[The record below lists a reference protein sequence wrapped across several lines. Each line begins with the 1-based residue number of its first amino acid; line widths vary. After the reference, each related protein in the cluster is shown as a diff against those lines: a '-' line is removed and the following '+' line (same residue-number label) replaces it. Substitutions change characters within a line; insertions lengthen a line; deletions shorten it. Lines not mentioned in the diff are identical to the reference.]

1 MPFVLKK
8 FPAIKGKKIQQFL
21 LNEVGLTMSSSQKLL
36 AKKRVFDDQ
45 GNILQNGQVLKCD
58 YIEVAV
64 FEGHTRG
71 LSPIFQANDFAIFDK
86 PSGVMVHPT
95 SRNTEYTLLDEIRYH
110 FGNDANL
117 AHRIDAET
125 SGLVLVTKNRY
136 ADMILKTMF
145 EEKEYSKEYLAIV
158 KGELKEDI
166 VIDSPISKSNGMIGV
181 KMTTEN
187 ENGKESTTY
196 IYPLEFNAKNNTTLV
211 KAVPI
216 TGRQHQIRVHL
227 DSIGHTILGDP
238 IYGIDEKIADQYLCK
253 ELSDDKR
260 LQYTGASRLMLHA
273 NNLAFN
279 YKDIN
284 YNIYSKQSL

>member
-166 VIDSPISKSNGMIGV
+166 VINSPISKSKGMIGV

-196 IYPLEFNAKNNTTLV
+196 IYPLKFNTKNNTTLV

>member
-71 LSPIFQANDFAIFDK
+71 LTPIFQANDFAIFDK

-166 VIDSPISKSNGMIGV
+166 VINSPISKSKGMIGV

-196 IYPLEFNAKNNTTLV
+196 IYPLKFNTKNNTTLV

-279 YKDIN
+279 YKGIN

>member
-1 MPFVLKK
+1 FVLKK

>member
-71 LSPIFQANDFAIFDK
+71 LTPIFQANDFAIFDK

-166 VIDSPISKSNGMIGV
+166 VINSPISKSKGMIGV

-196 IYPLEFNAKNNTTLV
+196 IYPLKFNTKNNTTLV

-260 LQYTGASRLMLHA
+260 LKYTGASRLMLHA

>member
-260 LQYTGASRLMLHA
+260 LKYTGASRLMLHA

>member
-71 LSPIFQANDFAIFDK
+71 LTPIFQANDFAIFDK

-166 VIDSPISKSNGMIGV
+166 VINNPISKSKGMIGV

-196 IYPLEFNAKNNTTLV
+196 IYPLKFNTKNNTTLV

-260 LQYTGASRLMLHA
+260 LKYTGASRLMLHA

>member
-279 YKDIN
+279 YKGIN

>member
-166 VIDSPISKSNGMIGV
+166 VINNPISKSKGMIGV

-196 IYPLEFNAKNNTTLV
+196 IYPLKFNTKNNTTLV

>member
-71 LSPIFQANDFAIFDK
+71 LTPIFQANDFAIFDK

-166 VIDSPISKSNGMIGV
+166 VINSPISKSKGMIGV

-196 IYPLEFNAKNNTTLV
+196 IYPLKFNTKNNTTLV

>member
-125 SGLVLVTKNRY
+125 SGLVLVTK
-136 ADMILKTMF
+136 K
-145 EEKEYSKEYLAIV
+145 
-158 KGELKEDI
+158 
-166 VIDSPISKSNGMIGV
+166 
-181 KMTTEN
+181 
-187 ENGKESTTY
+187 
-196 IYPLEFNAKNNTTLV
+196 
-211 KAVPI
+211 
-216 TGRQHQIRVHL
+216 
-227 DSIGHTILGDP
+227 
-238 IYGIDEKIADQYLCK
+238 
-253 ELSDDKR
+253 
-260 LQYTGASRLMLHA
+260 
-273 NNLAFN
+273 
-279 YKDIN
+279 
-284 YNIYSKQSL
+284 

>member
-166 VIDSPISKSNGMIGV
+166 VINNPISKSKGMIGV

>member
-1 MPFVLKK
+1 MFGPPQKYH
-8 FPAIKGKKIQQFL
+8 
-21 LNEVGLTMSSSQKLL
+21 LNIYRFHWM
-36 AKKRVFDDQ
+36 
-45 GNILQNGQVLKCD
+45 
-58 YIEVAV
+58 
-64 FEGHTRG
+64 H
-71 LSPIFQANDFAIFDK
+71 
-86 PSGVMVHPT
+86 
-95 SRNTEYTLLDEIRYH
+95 
-110 FGNDANL
+110 
-117 AHRIDAET
+117 
-125 SGLVLVTKNRY
+125 KN
-136 ADMILKTMF
+136 
-145 EEKEYSKEYLAIV
+145 KEYLAIV

>member
-166 VIDSPISKSNGMIGV
+166 VINSPISKSKGMIGV

-196 IYPLEFNAKNNTTLV
+196 IYPLKFNAKNNTTLV

-260 LQYTGASRLMLHA
+260 LKYTGASRLMLHA

>member
-71 LSPIFQANDFAIFDK
+71 LTPIFQANDFAIFDK

-166 VIDSPISKSNGMIGV
+166 VINNPISKSKGMIGV

-196 IYPLEFNAKNNTTLV
+196 IYPLKFNTKNNTTLV